1 MKNFDFDKYTSE
13 KIFSHPYISF
23 MVNERLQGEEEF
35 NSKNY
40 VLEMACAHTKMRLKS
55 HHKNWTFLR

>member
-1 MKNFDFDKYTSE
+1 MKIFDFDKDASE

-23 MVNERLQGEEEF
+23 MVNERLQGEEEV

-40 VLEMACAHTKMRLKS
+40 VLEMTCAIPKCV
-55 HHKNWTFLR
+55 